1 MNRFIAV
8 SLSVATL
15 AALAPVR
22 AEAQASPFVGKWA
35 VEITAGM
42 RIEDGEPTPIRAKAT
57 LAIVETGDSLVAT
70 LTVEPNENVPPR
82 PPARFAAAKV
92 AGNAVT
98 FLQRSEARLNANG
111 EERTAWMV
119 STWALTVSGNAISGD
134 VRREIEGGMGP
145 SMPAQPLSGTRVP

>member
-1 MNRFIAV
+1 MNRIIA
-8 SLSVATL
+8 LSFSV
-15 AALAPVR
+15 AALALMAPGR
-22 AEAQASPFVGKWA
+22 AEAQASPFVGRWA

-42 RIEDGEPTPIRAKAT
+42 RIENDEPTALRAKAT

-70 LTVEPNENVPPR
+70 LTIEPNENVPPR

-98 FLQRSEARLNANG
+98 FVQRSEARLNANG

-119 STWALTVSGNAISGD
+119 STWALTVTGD
-134 VRREIEGGMGP
+134 ALNGTVNREIEGGMGP
-145 SMPAQPLSGTRVP
+145 GMPPQPVTGTRVP